1 MKIRP
6 VGAEVFSVDIRTD
19 RQIDMTEII
28 VAFRNIARLKGMP
41 LFSKSKI
48 NLERKNLLKM
58 RYY

>member
-28 VAFRNIARLKGMP
+28 VAFRSFPNP
-41 LFSKSKI
+41 PEKSLQYLI
-48 NLERKNLLKM
+48 
-58 RYY
+58 

>member
-6 VGAEVFSVDIRTD
+6 LGAEVFSVDIRTD

-41 LFSKSKI
+41 LCSKSKI
-48 NLERKNLLKM
+48 NLERKNLIKM